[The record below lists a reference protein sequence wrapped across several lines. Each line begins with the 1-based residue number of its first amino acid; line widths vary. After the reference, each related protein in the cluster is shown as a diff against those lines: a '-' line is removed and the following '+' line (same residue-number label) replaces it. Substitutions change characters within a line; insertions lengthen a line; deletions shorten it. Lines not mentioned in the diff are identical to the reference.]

1 MTKKE
6 LIKRYIGR
14 SFDLLKQINNSP
26 ALLNKI
32 PKGSFIEFV
41 EKDFIKNE
49 SKIAPDKNRKY
60 IRVKNDFQFS

>member
-6 LIKRYIGR
+6 LIKRNIGL
-14 SFDLLKQINNSP
+14 SFDLLKQINSSP

-41 EKDFIKNE
+41 EKDF
-49 SKIAPDKNRKY
+49 
-60 IRVKNDFQFS
+60 VKKKAKSPLLKRENISV